1 MLPPCPS
8 LPGRGLISPGAV
20 YYPAGELNSAVYGTV
35 LNLTTAFNSR
45 QDITSLKY
53 ANSQAQPLWS
63 KAYSWDQ
70 NGANL
75 LSVTDQISGNVRSF
89 SYDYM
94 NRLASTMDASGGVSD
109 TYTMDAW
116 GNRQES
122 GTFSFIQ
129 PFGPGNQISATGYV
143 YDSSGNLTADGLGNT
158 YSYDAD
164 GKMSASNGA
173 AYTRDSFGQ
182 RVRKDDSGAA
192 TEYFYFGGQLLATRD
207 PSSSQWTDY
216 IYAGSRLI
224 AEIPVTSTDT
234 AFYRIGDH
242 LDSLVQKT
250 DSAGNV
256 LGANDV
262 SPYGELFSSTASD
275 PLLFT
280 QHERDAENSSDSAL
294 YRQYAS
300 TQGRWLSPDP
310 YNGSYNLADPQS
322 LNRYTYLSGRPQG
335 SVDPDGLYQLAGEG
349 GGDEGVGGL
358 IGSIFYY
365 FFSNLFSG
373 GGGAPAGN
381 PHSTVNTTFG
391 TPYSNTNGTFVF
403 PVNVGLSY
411 ADAGT
416 GTGAGF
422 GVAAPVFVFS
432 VSAFDFSLGAPS
444 VSAAVAPS
452 NGQQQTSFKNCAA
465 QKLKPQ
471 LNANLNT
478 WVGQLKKAPLVG
490 VTGATAVTGAIVIA
504 EPETLPIAPALF
516 GVLAVNIT
524 ITAADISTTY
534 AAAKSILQIGGAAIS
549 CGAQTF

>member
-1 MLPPCPS
+1 M
-8 LPGRGLISPGAV
+8 
-20 YYPAGELNSAVYGTV
+20 YGTV

-63 KAYSWDQ
+63 KAYSWDR

-391 TPYSNTNGTFVF
+391 TPHSNTNGTFVF

-452 NGQQQTSFKNCAA
+452 NGQSDYKTCISQYYSSAYGKAVELGSPLSMIPGWDPEPGKNIFENVVLMGG
-465 QKLKPQ
+465 KFLGLKP
-471 LNANLNT
+471 LSNVGNASLT
-478 WVGQLKKAPLVG
+478 SIGTSSTIATPVEGLIGKAA
-490 VTGATAVTGAIVIA
+490 TGALNVAAKAGPIVWGAAAGID
-504 EPETLPIAPALF
+504 
-516 GVLAVNIT
+516 T
-524 ITAADISTTY
+524 ITHA
-534 AAAKSILQIGGAAIS
+534 S
-549 CGAQTF
+549 CATPTSVPIFTGPM